1 MALKNENEEIIAT
14 VLIKNKCCL
23 LSFAKSSSEIFY

>member
-1 MALKNENEEIIAT
+1 MALKNENEKIIAT
-14 VLIKNKCCL
+14 VLIKNKCL